1 MRGAPGFK
9 PRPLCGEVVNGFGY
23 LHPQGIPV
31 RSLRRPVHS
40 NSTKKGWMEHPM
52 VYFLIKVLAWD
63 TRQMSNQKAVTIAPV
78 KRSRDEVS
86 LYRRLEH

>member
-1 MRGAPGFK
+1 
-9 PRPLCGEVVNGFGY
+9 
-23 LHPQGIPV
+23 
-31 RSLRRPVHS
+31 
-40 NSTKKGWMEHPM
+40 M